1 MPRDFDPRQAAD
13 ELMATEEEATLADM
27 LDAVESFVRRY
38 VVLTD
43 HQAAAVVL
51 WIAHVFAFAAV
62 STTPYLWVSSATP
75 RAGKSRLLEVLEAIL
90 GELRSVFT
98 MNISPSALYRMVDAT
113 PGVAVLVDES
123 DRLLKGDKER
133 ASEILG
139 LINSGFRRRGGYAV
153 RNVGQG
159 ANLKPVKFATFAP
172 KVIAGIGAIADTVA
186 DRSIPIRMRRRLPSE
201 SIERFRERDV
211 AGAAPLREALEAW
224 VDPDT
229 ISALS
234 VARPDLP
241 LALNDRAADA
251 WEVLVAI
258 ADAAGGA
265 WPARARSAAVDLQGV
280 TESIS
285 EEVLELL
292 ALRHVAE
299 AFEVASADRLATAAI
314 LASLV
319 DRDDGPWA
327 EWWGQDVSDGRT
339 KGPARRLAKLLHPF
353 GIEPGTIRI
362 GGETP
367 RGYERADL
375 ADAVARH
382 VTARPGGNETNATDT
397 TPLASHVA
405 SVASVAL
412 PDGREAR
419 NGRGTLAEQDALIA
433 GWNAAVE
440 AGPPDPYGGERH
452 AS

>member
-299 AFEVASADRLATAAI
+299 AFEVPAPTGSPPRPSWPASSIGTMARGRNGGARTCRMAGRRDRRADWRSCSTRSALSREPSGSAGRRPADT
-314 LASLV
+314 
-319 DRDDGPWA
+319 RGPTW
-327 EWWGQDVSDGRT
+327 RT
-339 KGPARRLAKLLHPF
+339 PW
-353 GIEPGTIRI
+353 PGTLRPVP
-362 GGETP
+362 GETKQS
-367 RGYERADL
+367 R
-375 ADAVARH
+375 
-382 VTARPGGNETNATDT
+382 
-397 TPLASHVA
+397 
-405 SVASVAL
+405 
-412 PDGREAR
+412 
-419 NGRGTLAEQDALIA
+419 
-433 GWNAAVE
+433 
-440 AGPPDPYGGERH
+440 
-452 AS
+452 